1 MSSIFLSNLGITD
14 IQQARPPTTKTFPP
28 ALNPNNRSIW
38 EEAVKELK
46 PSRHPQEDWGRALR
60 RYVDLCGAKGVYPFQ
75 SVQQTRND
83 DISDFLRN
91 ARKELVRFIDRT
103 DFFEGIKLRSTQ
115 REVKM
120 TNAGFVLTV
129 SGQANIQDPS
139 FEKWLTTVPFPKF
152 DLIKQNGRYWKNLRD
167 GVRMFAYRDKGSSSS
182 ERWVIGYE
190 ITCSV
195 YPDLPTQ
202 HLPSRDQLEKFIMDV
217 LFMPILRSIR
227 PKKVL
232 NRLF

>member
-1 MSSIFLSNLGITD
+1 MSSPFLSNLGIPD

-28 ALNPNNRSIW
+28 ALNQNNRSVW
-38 EEAVKELK
+38 EEAVKDLK
-46 PSRHPQEDWGRALR
+46 PSKHPQEDWGHALR
-60 RYVDLCGAKGVYPFQ
+60 RYVDLCGKRGVYPFQ

-83 DISDFLRN
+83 DISDFIRT
-91 ARKELVRFIDRT
+91 ARRELVRFIDRT
-103 DFFEGIKLRSTQ
+103 DFFADIKLRSTQ
-115 REVKM
+115 REVSM
-120 TNAGFVLTV
+120 TNDGFVLTV
-129 SGQANIQDPS
+129 SGHANITDPS

-152 DLIKQNGRYWKNLRD
+152 DIIKQNGRYWKTLRD
-167 GVRMFAYRDKGSSSS
+167 GLRMFAYRDHGSNST

-190 ITCSV
+190 ISCSI

-202 HLPSRDQLEKFIMDV
+202 HLPSRDQLEKFVMDV
-217 LFMPILRSIR
+217 LFMPHLRAIR